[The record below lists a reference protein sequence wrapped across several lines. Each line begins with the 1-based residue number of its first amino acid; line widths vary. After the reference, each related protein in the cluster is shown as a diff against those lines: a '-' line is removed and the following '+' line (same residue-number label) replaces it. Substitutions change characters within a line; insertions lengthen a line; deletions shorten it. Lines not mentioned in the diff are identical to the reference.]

1 MKRLLIILAALISS
15 ANAQQHYPLKE
26 QLGVNVFGWD
36 LGSHPD
42 QADKDARTASLQ
54 SAIIN
59 TRFSWLRIYAD
70 ASVYKDANN
79 IVWKFNPDGRG
90 YLTEDYIKQI
100 RAKLPTLKVN
110 FCYQN
115 TPLNIANEWAA
126 TGARNTQYRHPKTDP
141 SNPAT
146 WSELAKDLGV
156 IAGRY
161 GTNSNVSD
169 YPVFISPNWWEP
181 KQVILKGSGIA
192 NQIEG
197 GNEYDNGYSNNP
209 MTNGQLVSPD
219 KPALTGS
226 QYAVLWKASGEA
238 IKRADPNMSVS
249 TTGVMTEDPQ
259 ILIDALAWYDL
270 NNGGKVPFDSYQFHC
285 YPWGWSKGIA
295 SALPPEMNMVPA
307 AKKVVAAAKGRCKV
321 VIGEWSS
328 GDRHPESNMGI
339 RLFSNYTADQ
349 ISAYWV
355 VRALLGFNMAGVYSS
370 YYYKLRQDYGAIN
383 DNNSEQFITSNLFA
397 DNVDGI
403 TVTRRLTGD
412 IFRQL
417 SDFGDMVFDS
427 ALVDEPNKKV
437 YRYKNSTQYILGGWT
452 VENVSLVTI
461 NGTNRAS
468 FTEVKSNYSFPS
480 GTRYDLQPGDTMKRT
495 PFAGGSIELSTKPVF
510 IVMGEV
516 SKPPVI
522 TPPDTVVTPPP
533 IVVPPVDTVVVP
545 PPPVVIPPSPS
556 DTVVTN
562 FKGEWYNMEVYNI
575 AGQLIG
581 KYYTNNPK
589 PIKNKLPRG
598 IYIIKYYNDRTF
610 FTEKYIKN

>member
-1 MKRLLIILAALISS
+1 MKKIFFLLAVA
-15 ANAQQHYPLKE
+15 YPLKD
-26 QLGVNVFGWD
+26 LIGANGFSWD
-36 LGSHPD
+36 MGSHPQ

-70 ASVYKDANN
+70 ASVYKDDNN
-79 IVWKFNPDGRG
+79 TTWKFNPDGRG

-100 RAKLPTLKVN
+100 RTKLPTLKIN

-115 TPLNIANEWAA
+115 LPKNISAEWAT
-126 TGARNTQYRHPKTDP
+126 TGARNTQYRHPNTNV
-141 SNPAT
+141 SSAAT
-146 WSELAKDLGV
+146 WAEKTADEKV

-161 GTNSNVSD
+161 GVNTNASD
-169 YPVFISPNWWEP
+169 YPVFVSPNWWEP
-181 KQVILKGSGIA
+181 QQQVLKGTGLA

-209 MTNGQLVSPD
+209 MTNGQLVNPD
-219 KPALTGS
+219 APAINGS
-226 QYAVLWKASGEA
+226 QYAVIWKASGDA
-238 IKRADPNMSVS
+238 IKSVDPNMQVS
-249 TTGVMTEDPQ
+249 TTGVMTENPQ
-259 ILIDALAWYDL
+259 ILIDALKWYDT

-285 YPWGWSKGIA
+285 YPWGWSKGMA

-307 AKKVVAAAKGRCKV
+307 AKKVVAAANGRCKV

-349 ISAYWV
+349 ISAYWA

-397 DNVDGI
+397 DNADGI

-412 IFRQL
+412 MFRQL
-417 SDFGDMVFDS
+417 SDFGDMIFDS
-427 ALVDEPNKKV
+427 AIVDEPNKKV
-437 YRYKNSTQYILGGWT
+437 YRYKNSTQNILAGWT

-468 FTEVKSNYSFPS
+468 FTEVKSNYPFPP
-480 GTRYDLQPGDTMKRT
+480 GNKLDIQPGDTMKRT
-495 PFAGGSIELSTKPVF
+495 PFAGGLIELSTKPVF
-510 IVMGEV
+510 IVVGDV
-516 SKPPVI
+516 AKPPVV
-522 TPPDTVVTPPP
+522 TPPDTVVVPPP
-533 IVVPPVDTVVVP
+533 VIVPPVDTVVVT
-545 PPPVVIPPSPS
+545 PPPVVIPPPPPSS

-589 PIKNKLPRG
+589 PVKNKLPRG
-598 IYIIKYYNDRTF
+598 IYIIKYYNDRNF